1 MYKEN
6 KFKYFARGF
15 GDRYDGWRVRK
26 VDPIFSVVP
35 FMLRTR
41 TDSEIFFQE
50 NFSIDH
56 LESFIRDH
64 KEEMPDLSLMHVIMA
79 GMIRVISQRPHLN
92 RFVMWNKIFAR
103 NYLSFS
109 IAVKR
114 SMTDEGEET
123 LIKPYFLPSDTL
135 QDVVRKVKLELDNN
149 QQVGQENSSDV
160 ISKVLGVLPDFL
172 LRIVVGL
179 IINLDKVG
187 LMPKV
192 LNHASPFHTSL
203 FLTNIGSIGIE
214 SVYHHLY
221 EIGTCGSFVAMGKKK
236 RETTVDKEG
245 KTKVSKS
252 IQLKIVLDE
261 RICDGFYYALSIRM
275 LQKILANPAALLL
288 PPEKVIVDDGVGK
301 KRIDL

>member
-6 KFKYFARGF
+6 KFNYFARGF

-50 NFSIDH
+50 KITIDH
-56 LESFIRDH
+56 LEAFIREH
-64 KEEMPDLSLMHVIMA
+64 KAEMPDLSLMHIFMA

-135 QDVVRKVKLELDNN
+135 QDVVRKVQVELENN
-149 QQVGQENSSDV
+149 QQVGQENSSDA
-160 ISKVLGVLPDFL
+160 ISKILGFLPDFL
-172 LRIVVGL
+172 LRIVVSL

-221 EIGTCGSFVAMGKKK
+221 EIGTCGSFIAMGKKK
-236 RETTVDKEG
+236 RDTSLDKDG
-245 KTKVSKS
+245 KTKVEKS

-261 RICDGFYYALSIRM
+261 RICDGFYYAASIRM
-275 LQKILANPAALLL
+275 LQKVLANPAALLL

>member
-6 KFKYFARGF
+6 KFNYFARGF

-50 NFSIDH
+50 KITIDH
-56 LESFIRDH
+56 LEAFIREH
-64 KEEMPDLSLMHVIMA
+64 KAEIPNLSLMHIFMA

-135 QDVVRKVKLELDNN
+135 QDVVRKVQLELENN
-149 QQVGQENSSDV
+149 KQVGQENSSDA
-160 ISKVLGVLPDFL
+160 ISKVLGFLPDFL
-172 LRIVVGL
+172 LRIFVSL

-187 LMPKV
+187 LMPKA

-221 EIGTCGSFVAMGKKK
+221 EIGTCGSFIAMGKKK
-236 RETTVDKEG
+236 RETSYDKDG
-245 KTKVSKS
+245 KTKVEKS

-261 RICDGFYYALSIRM
+261 RICDGFYYAASIRM
-275 LQKILANPAALLL
+275 LQKVLANPASLLL

>member
-6 KFKYFARGF
+6 KFNYFARGF
-15 GDRYDGWRVRK
+15 ADRYDGWRIRK

-50 NFSIDH
+50 KITIDH
-56 LESFIRDH
+56 LEAFIREH
-64 KEEMPDLSLMHVIMA
+64 KAEMPDLSLMHIFMA

-135 QDVVRKVKLELDNN
+135 QDVVRKVQVELENN
-149 QQVGQENSSDV
+149 KQVGQENSSDA
-160 ISKVLGVLPDFL
+160 ISKVLGFLPDFL
-172 LRIVVGL
+172 LRIVVSL

-187 LMPKV
+187 LMPKA

-221 EIGTCGSFVAMGKKK
+221 EIGTCGSFIAMGKKK
-236 RETTVDKEG
+236 RETSIDKEG
-245 KTKVSKS
+245 KTKVEKS

-261 RICDGFYYALSIRM
+261 RICDGFYYANSIRM
-275 LQKILANPAALLL
+275 LQKVLANPASLLL

>member
-160 ISKVLGVLPDFL
+160 ISKVLGFLPDFL

>member
-6 KFKYFARGF
+6 KFNYFARSF

-50 NFSIDH
+50 KITIDH
-56 LESFIRDH
+56 LEAFIREH
-64 KEEMPDLSLMHVIMA
+64 KKDMPELSLMHIIMA

-135 QDVVRKVKLELDNN
+135 QDVVRKVQLELENN
-149 QQVGQENSSDV
+149 QQVGQENSSDA
-160 ISKVLGVLPDFL
+160 ISKVLGFLPDFL
-172 LRIVVGL
+172 LRIVVSL

-221 EIGTCGSFVAMGKKK
+221 EIGTCGSFIAMGKKK
-236 RETTVDKEG
+236 RETSLDKEG
-245 KTKVSKS
+245 KTKVEKS

-261 RICDGFYYALSIRM
+261 RICDGFYYAASIRM
-275 LQKILANPAALLL
+275 LQKVLANPASLLL
-288 PPEKVIVDDGVGK
+288 PPDKVIVDDGVGK
-301 KRIDL
+301 KRIDV

>member
-6 KFKYFARGF
+6 KFKYFTRGF

-50 NFSIDH
+50 KITIDH
-56 LESFIRDH
+56 LEAFIREH
-64 KEEMPDLSLMHVIMA
+64 KAEMPDLTLMHIIMS

-135 QDVVRKVKLELDNN
+135 QDVVRKVQLELENN
-149 QQVGQENSSDV
+149 KQVGQENSSDA
-160 ISKVLGVLPDFL
+160 ISKVLGFLPDFL
-172 LRIVVGL
+172 LRIFVSL

-187 LMPKV
+187 LMPKA

-221 EIGTCGSFVAMGKKK
+221 EIGTCGSFIAMGKKK
-236 RETTVDKEG
+236 RETSYDKDG
-245 KTKVSKS
+245 KTKVEKS

-261 RICDGFYYALSIRM
+261 RICDGFYYAASIRM
-275 LQKILANPAALLL
+275 LQKVLANPASLLL
-288 PPEKVIVDDGVGK
+288 PPEKVIIDDGVGK